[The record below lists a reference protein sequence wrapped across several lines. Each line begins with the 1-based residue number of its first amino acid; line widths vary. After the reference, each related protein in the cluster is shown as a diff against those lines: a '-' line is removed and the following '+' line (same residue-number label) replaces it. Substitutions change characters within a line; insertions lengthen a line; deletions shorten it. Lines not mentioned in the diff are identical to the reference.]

1 MSLAFAVIETGAPFH
16 SRPDAQ
22 VLTLPRIIA
31 HANPPIRLLM
41 IALVIVTVATVA
53 LWLWRVLRAR
63 DSAQQDRAAIAFMSA
78 VVLAAPLLGFTAA
91 AFDLLKACLGILND
105 LPTPGFFALVP
116 AFAEAAFASFLGLL
130 AASIAAVAHGHLTVR
145 SAHASV

>member
-1 MSLAFAVIETGAPFH
+1 MSLAYAVIETGTPFH

-22 VLTLPRIIA
+22 LLTLPRIIA

-41 IALVIVTVATVA
+41 VALVIVIIATVA
-53 LWLWRVLRAR
+53 LWLWRILRGRGA
-63 DSAQQDRAAIAFMSA
+63 AQQDKGAIAFMSA
-78 VVLAAPLLGFTAA
+78 VVLAAPLLGFAAA
-91 AFDLLKACLGILND
+91 AFDLLKVCLGILND

-145 SAHASV
+145 SARASV